1 MIKPGP
7 KAKIDPLEVAKDYLI
22 RNHPGHVVAKLHGCS
37 RMTVHRAVKAVESMD
52 TPEAATIRRLAAI
65 RH

>member
-1 MIKPGP
+1 MIKLGRP
-7 KAKIDPLEVAKDYLI
+7 AKIDPLRVATDYLI
-22 RNHPGHVVAKLHGCS
+22 RNLTADDTARLHGIS
-37 RMTVHRAVKAVESMD
+37 RMSVFRAVKAVEKLD

>member
-1 MIKPGP
+1 MPTRGRKQKFEPT
-7 KAKIDPLEVAKDYLI
+7 ALVTDYLI
-22 RNHPGHVVAKLHGCS
+22 RNLPADAVARIHNCS
-37 RMTVHRAVKAVESMD
+37 AKTVHRAVKAVEKLD